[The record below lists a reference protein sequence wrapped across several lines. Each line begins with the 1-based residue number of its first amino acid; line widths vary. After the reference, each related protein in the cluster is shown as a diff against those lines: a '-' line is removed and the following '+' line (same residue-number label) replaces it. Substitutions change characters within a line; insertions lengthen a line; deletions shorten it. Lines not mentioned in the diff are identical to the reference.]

1 VSDSGEKQL
10 DATPQRL
17 ARARREGDVARS
29 GELAANAAFAA
40 AVVAAA
46 TLPPMLAAAER
57 SAIEA
62 ATRGRV
68 PWSGALAI
76 VASALLPI
84 AAAGVAGSLLHLAQ
98 NGGLRIVPVSIKLS
112 RLDPLGGFK
121 RMFSRETLAHAT
133 RAALAFAVA
142 AIAICPA
149 IGQAAAAASS
159 GSVEAVGTAAWN
171 ASRHVAWIACAVG
184 SIFALAEYRAARA
197 SWLRRLRMS
206 FDERKREVR
215 EQEGDLLARGR
226 RRAMHRALVRG
237 SLSRVREAAFVV
249 TNPTHIAVAL
259 AYAPPQ
265 IPVPRVL
272 VCAADALAAR
282 VRELAAECGIPIVED
297 VALARALYADAQIDR
312 AIAPVHYVA
321 VAEVVLALL
330 RSGALAS

>member
-10 DATPQRL
+10 DATPHRL

-40 AVVAAA
+40 AVVATAA
-46 TLPPMLAAAER
+46 IPPMFADAVR
-57 SAIEA
+57 GAIEQA
-62 ATRGRV
+62 VRGRV
-68 PWSGALAI
+68 PWAGALAI
-76 VASALLPI
+76 VAIALLPL
-84 AAAGVAGSLLHLAQ
+84 AAAGIAGSLLHLAQ
-98 NGGLRIVPVSIKLS
+98 NGGLRVVPLSVKLG
-112 RLDPLGGFK
+112 RLDPIGGLR
-121 RMFSRETLAHAT
+121 RMLSRETLAHAA

-142 AIAICPA
+142 AVAICPA
-149 IGQAAAAASS
+149 IAQAAAAASG
-159 GSVEAVGTAAWN
+159 GSLEAVGAAAWN

-237 SLSRVREAAFVV
+237 SLARVREAAFVV

-259 AYAPPQ
+259 AYAPPH

-282 VRELAAECGIPIVED
+282 VRELAAEYGVPIVED

-312 AIAPVHYVA
+312 AIAPAHYVA
-321 VAEVVLALL
+321 VAEVVIALL